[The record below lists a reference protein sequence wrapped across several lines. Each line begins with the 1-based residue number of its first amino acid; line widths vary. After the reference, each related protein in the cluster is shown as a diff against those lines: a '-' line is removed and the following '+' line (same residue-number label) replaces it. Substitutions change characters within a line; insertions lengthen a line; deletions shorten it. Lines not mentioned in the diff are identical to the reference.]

1 MHILIA
7 PNAFKNS
14 LSAAEAA
21 AAIATGLQQ
30 SSLECTYECFPIAD
44 GGNGTAELILQ
55 KCNGKTVIQKVDD
68 PLGRIVAASYGLI
81 DESRTAVIEMASA
94 SGLHLLKPD
103 ELNPLRALSTGTG
116 QLIKAAL
123 QTGIRKIIIAMGGS
137 ATVDGGTGILSALG
151 LRFLDRD
158 GNALNCLPENLIQLE
173 AIDTSQLQKEIIR
186 TEVIVLCD
194 VDNRLLGEKGAAAVF
209 GPQKGATP
217 EAVKKLESALAK
229 FNEITKRETGIDM
242 SALEFTGTAGGAAGG
257 LHAYLNAR
265 LEKGI
270 DYFLDLTHFEESLEK
285 ADLVIT
291 GEGSIDEQ
299 TLQGK
304 GPFGVAKR
312 ARQKHKPV
320 IGVAGKVPSHPG
332 PSFKKYFDLLF
343 SIRNDKIELSEALLR
358 TAEDLTLTATQIG
371 NQLNKTGLSFL

>member
-14 LSAAEAA
+14 LTAAEAA

-186 TEVIVLCD
+186 TEVIVLCV

-217 EAVKKLESALAK
+217 KAVKKLESALAK
-229 FNEITKRETGIDM
+229 FNEITKRETGID
-242 SALEFTGTAGGAAGG
+242 
-257 LHAYLNAR
+257 
-265 LEKGI
+265 
-270 DYFLDLTHFEESLEK
+270 
-285 ADLVIT
+285 
-291 GEGSIDEQ
+291 
-299 TLQGK
+299 
-304 GPFGVAKR
+304 
-312 ARQKHKPV
+312 
-320 IGVAGKVPSHPG
+320 
-332 PSFKKYFDLLF
+332 
-343 SIRNDKIELSEALLR
+343 
-358 TAEDLTLTATQIG
+358 
-371 NQLNKTGLSFL
+371 